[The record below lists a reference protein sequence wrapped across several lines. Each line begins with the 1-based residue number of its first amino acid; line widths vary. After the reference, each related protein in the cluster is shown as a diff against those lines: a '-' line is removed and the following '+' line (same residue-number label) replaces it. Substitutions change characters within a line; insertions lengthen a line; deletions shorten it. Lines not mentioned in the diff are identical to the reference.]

1 MEISK
6 VCQHLCSDYFLS
18 VRTLNIIWVSK
29 YCPNDNKRCKS
40 GIKGSKRV
48 DYDQWLR
55 WQGIQ

>member
-6 VCQHLCSDYFLS
+6 VCKHLCSDYFLS

-48 DYDQWLR
+48 DYDQ
-55 WQGIQ
+55 